1 MRKFLGFLI
10 LPLFAFGQS
19 KPPGYEKLFTYGKS
33 NSYQYGCIITTPL
46 GYSSSKNNVPL
57 FIFLHGN
64 SRKGDDLNLV
74 MNQYGSVFEQKRG
87 FKIPGIVLAPQCYDG
102 SWDYTLID
110 SLLEWT
116 KKNFRIDTTRIY
128 LLGMS
133 MGGSGTWICG
143 SHLNHKI
150 AAMSPMCGG
159 SYIQYGWTN
168 PCALKKMP
176 IWTFHGE
183 KDEPV
188 PVEETYSTVD
198 EIKKC
203 GGGDSLKVT
212 YYPEKGHDLTFLFR
226 DPQLYQWLL
235 KHQKL
240 DFSNYWID
248 EKEEIVEKQVESN
261 RFQSPTETTMENSNE
276 IIIPKVEQK
285 LNVISSKWTSW
296 QINQAY
302 PKNCDGFEE
311 EEINVIKIINLARL
325 FPNQF
330 LEFEIFDQ
338 PSKFNMNSSYVSSLK
353 NTLNTMVPVEKLEGS
368 QKMKRLANCFV
379 LEQGPKGETGHN
391 RISCPD
397 GFFGECCSYG
407 LSNSL
412 EIVLQLLIDEGISSL
427 GHREICLDPK
437 YLSVGVRIGNHKTYG
452 SMTVLDFDFKK
463 ESKDY
468 PSKNETISSE
478 IQNYNQP
485 NNYTNNSSF
494 KPGVQPTH
502 ILNSKANK
510 SKFDSK
516 KSTST
521 QKSNRD
527 KLKKEFKNKTTFAP
541 YFSTS
546 TITSTDINEL
556 ISNSVYHAGLEFE
569 VPFHESKRYYFGIF
583 TKTGFYIFPPTNN
596 MPSKMNLNGISN
608 QNNVKLIPNQEIG
621 MILFKHIKFGV
632 GSFFDYRNSQLLFS
646 NYFSGSI
653 GLKFDE
659 YELELGC
666 RYQNLIQQYQFFP
679 FATLKIKPQR

>member
-1 MRKFLGFLI
+1 MKKFLGI
-10 LPLFAFGQS
+10 LFFPIIAFGQP

-116 KKNFRIDTTRIY
+116 KKNYRIDTSRIY

-143 SHLNHKI
+143 SRLNHKI
-150 AAMSPMCGG
+150 AAMAPMCGG

-188 PVEETYSTVD
+188 PVEETYTTID

-226 DPQLYQWLL
+226 DLQLYQWLL
-235 KHQKL
+235 KHQKS
-240 DFSNYWID
+240 DFTNYWMD
-248 EKEEIVEKQVESN
+248 EKEEIEEKIVETN
-261 RFQSPTETTMENSNE
+261 RIQTPTETTKENSNQ
-276 IIIPKVEQK
+276 IITPKVEQK
-285 LNVISSKWTSW
+285 LNVISSKWSSR

-302 PKNCDGFEE
+302 PKNCSGFEE

-325 FPNQF
+325 FPRQF
-330 LEFEIFDQ
+330 LEFEILDQ

-353 NTLNTMVPVEKLEGS
+353 HTLNTMVPVEKLKGS
-368 QKMKRLANCFV
+368 QEMKRLANCFV
-379 LEQGPKGETGHN
+379 IEQGPKGVIGHD
-391 RISCPD
+391 RFTCPD
-397 GFFGECCSYG
+397 VFFGECCSYG

-412 EIVLQLLIDEGISSL
+412 EIVLQLLVDEGISSL
-427 GHREICLDPK
+427 GHRKICLDSK
-437 YLSVGVRIGNHKTYG
+437 YHSIGVSIGSHKTYG
-452 SMTVLDFDFKK
+452 SMAVLDFDLKK
-463 ESKDY
+463 EFKVS
-468 PSKNETISSE
+468 PSKNESISSQ
-478 IQNYNQP
+478 IQNNNKP
-485 NNYTNNSSF
+485 NNNTNNSNF
-494 KPGVQPTH
+494 KSGVQPTPTS
-502 ILNSKANK
+502 NSKENK

-516 KSTST
+516 NSTSK

-527 KLKKEFKNKTTFAP
+527 KSKMEIENKTTCAP

-583 TKTGFYIFPPTNN
+583 TKTGFFIFPPTNN
-596 MPSKMNLNGISN
+596 LPSKMNLNGITN
-608 QNNVKLIPNQEIG
+608 QNNVSLIPNQEIG
-621 MILFKHIKFGV
+621 MVLFKHLKLGM
-632 GSFFDYRNSQLLFS
+632 GSFFDYRNSQLFYS
-646 NYFSGSI
+646 NYFSASI

-659 YELELGC
+659 YEIEFGS
-666 RYQNLIQQYQFFP
+666 RYQNVMQQYQFFP
-679 FATLKIKPQR
+679 SATLKIKPQR